1 MGLKQKISLIRK
13 NFRNIMVAK
22 MEEWISALN
31 WVRVQCH
38 NLIIK
43 ATQIKQEDKMM
54 KKYDLVVIGTGV
66 AGLTAPFTCREAGL
80 TVAVVDKRP
89 FGGACAL
96 RACDPKKVLVGSA
109 EIMDRIHR
117 MNGLG
122 VEEGS
127 RVNWEDLMEF
137 KRTFTKN
144 FPERIEKSFLSAGI
158 DTYHGTASFIN
169 ESEIIINDEKIGFN
183 HILIAAGAK
192 PAPLHLKGEEFVF
205 LSDDFLELD
214 HLPKRLVLIGGGFIS
229 FEFAHI
235 AALAGSE
242 VHILHR
248 NKTPLKTFEQ
258 ELVALL
264 VKRSEELGIHI
275 HLDTEPSE
283 VVKIVDHYIAH
294 AVENGKNI
302 EIECDG
308 VFHGAGR
315 IPDVDELNLEKG
327 KVAHDK
333 HGITVNEFLQ
343 SVSNEKVFSAGDSA
357 ASKGLPFT
365 SVATR
370 ESPVV
375 AENILKGNHKQ
386 LDYSVVP
393 SIVFTQPKL
402 AMIGLTEAKAIEKG
416 YETIVNRFETTNWY
430 TYRRTHEAYAMTKTI
445 IDKKTGKLI
454 GVHILGSNADELINY
469 FALIMKFDL
478 PYEEVKNMLFAYPTS
493 ASDLEYF
500 LV

>member
-1 MGLKQKISLIRK
+1 
-13 NFRNIMVAK
+13 
-22 MEEWISALN
+22 
-31 WVRVQCH
+31 
-38 NLIIK
+38 
-43 ATQIKQEDKMM
+43 M

-66 AGLTAPFTCREAGL
+66 AGVTAAYNCREAGL
-80 TVAVVDKRP
+80 TVAVIDKRP
-89 FGGACAL
+89 FGGTCAL
-96 RACDPKKVLVGSA
+96 RGCDPKKVLVGSA

-122 VEEGS
+122 IEEGS
-127 RVNWEDLMEF
+127 RVNWEDLMTFE
-137 KRTFTKN
+137 RSFTKN
-144 FPERIEKSFLSAGI
+144 YSERSEKGFLSAGI
-158 DTYHGTASFIN
+158 DTYHGTASFVS
-169 ESEIIINDEKIGFN
+169 ESEIVVNEDQIAFN
-183 HILIAAGAK
+183 YLLIAAGAK
-192 PAPLHLKGEEFVF
+192 PALLHLKGEEYVL

-214 HLPKRLVLIGGGFIS
+214 HLPKRIVFIGGGFIS

-248 NKTPLKTFEQ
+248 SSTPLKNFDQ

-264 VKRSEELGIHI
+264 IKRSEELGIHL
-275 HLDTEPSE
+275 HLNTEPTE
-283 VVKIVDHYIAH
+283 VVKIDDHYVVH

-327 KVAHDK
+327 RVAHDK

-343 SVSNEKVFSAGDSA
+343 SVSNEKVYAAGDVA
-357 ASKGLPFT
+357 ASKGIPFT

-370 ESPVV
+370 ESLVV
-375 AENILKGNHKQ
+375 AENILKGNVRQ

-416 YETIVNRFETTNWY
+416 YEILVKRFDTTNWY
-430 TYRRTHEAYAMTKTI
+430 TYRRTHEAYAMNKTI

-469 FALIMKFDL
+469 FALLMKFNL
-478 PYEEVKNMLFAYPTS
+478 PYEEVKTMIFAYPTS

-500 LV
+500 L